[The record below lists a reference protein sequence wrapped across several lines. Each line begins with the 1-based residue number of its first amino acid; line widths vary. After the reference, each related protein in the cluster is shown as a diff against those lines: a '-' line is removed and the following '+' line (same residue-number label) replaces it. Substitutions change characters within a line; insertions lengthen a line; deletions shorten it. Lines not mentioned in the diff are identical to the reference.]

1 MFSNNKYIICKQ
13 KNAVCIFFRKIIQK
27 MECGPQLKPEEP
39 EYPDI
44 PKVSYWLGV
53 QIRDVYFKNP
63 PPPHKKKYWPF
74 YSFIR

>member
-1 MFSNNKYIICKQ
+1 MQFVY
-13 KNAVCIFFRKIIQK
+13 FFRKIIQK

-44 PKVSYWLGV
+44 PKVSYRLGV
-53 QIRDVYFKNP
+53 QIRDVYCIFSLKIP
-63 PPPHKKKYWPF
+63 PPTKKYWPF

>member
-1 MFSNNKYIICKQ
+1 
-13 KNAVCIFFRKIIQK
+13 